1 MENILSPIGGV
12 RAHLGHDR
20 IRPDSAQREFPSN
33 VGKSARGFFVRRV
46 ALRKGPFVKHGGIL
60 NQKIFGPSGVIG
72 RTILAGLAGG
82 AP

>member
-1 MENILSPIGGV
+1 MASIFALDICNMPSPLFAGLS
-12 RAHLGHDR
+12 AMMQNL
-20 IRPDSAQREFPSN
+20 
-33 VGKSARGFFVRRV
+33 
-46 ALRKGPFVKHGGIL
+46 PFVKHGVIL